1 MEGMLSRRETYQTM
15 TSLRALAWKRTAG
28 WFELANST
36 ATARGV
42 PEEESNTI
50 FVTRE
55 RVTTLRLGLART
67 SGVR

>member
-1 MEGMLSRRETYQTM
+1 MASLDMRGTYQTM
-15 TSLRALAWKRTAG
+15 TSLRALTRKRGACRAS
-28 WFELANST
+28 LAKST

-42 PEEESNTI
+42 PEEESKMI
-50 FVTRE
+50 LVTRA

>member
-1 MEGMLSRRETYQTM
+1 MASPDRGGTYQTM
-15 TSLRALAWKRTAG
+15 TSLRALARTRGACC
-28 WFELANST
+28 FSLPNST

-50 FVTRE
+50 FVTRA
-55 RVTTLRLGLART
+55 RVTTLRFGLART

>member
-1 MEGMLSRRETYQTM
+1 M
-15 TSLRALAWKRTAG
+15 TSLRALARKREAR
-28 WFELANST
+28 WDELANST

-42 PEEESNTI
+42 PEEESKMI
-50 FVTRE
+50 LVTRA